1 VRDGLW
7 RNARAVPSLDLRF
20 ADNKSLTD
28 AVTGASLVTFTRASS
43 GTYIDSAGVIQTATT
58 DVPRFDHNP
67 TTLESLGLLVE
78 EQRTNL
84 LVQSENLTT
93 TWINNQSTNSADT
106 AVAPNGT
113 TTADSLIE
121 NSAAGVQHSVGQ
133 LVTVAANTLH
143 TASVFVKANTRAS
156 IRFGLLDNILSS
168 GAFAHFNA
176 ATGVISAQTTAG
188 TATSVSYSIEPY
200 ANGWYRCRVSCVIDA
215 LSATAAVFIGLVDGS
230 NNATYTGDG
239 ASGIYLWGAQLEAGA
254 FPTSYIPTTTA
265 AVTRSADVCSI
276 TGSAFSSWYRQDE
289 GTVFAEHAKNNNLAG
304 SRVFTL
310 SDGTSGNQI
319 RITASVGT
327 AIRPD
332 WQIVVGGVVQAN
344 VVDAP
349 QGAVNSIMKSAGSY
363 AADRFALA
371 IAGTLG
377 TVDTS
382 GTVPTISQINLGANE
397 ASISVFNG
405 TLRRFAF
412 WPHRLPDISLQTV
425 TQ

>member
-1 VRDGLW
+1 VRDPLW

-20 ADNKSLTD
+20 ADNKSLAD
-28 AVTGASLVTFTRASS
+28 AVTSASLVTFTRASS
-43 GTYIDSAGVIQTATT
+43 KTVTNSARVLETVGI
-58 DVPRFDHNP
+58 DVPAFDHNP
-67 TTLESLGLLVE
+67 TTGESLGLLVE

-143 TASVFVKANTRAS
+143 TASIFVKANTRAS
-156 IRFGLLDNILSS
+156 IRFGLLNNTLSS

-176 ATGVISAQTTAG
+176 TTGAISTQTTAG

-200 ANGWYRCRVSCVIDA
+200 TNGWYRCRVSCVIDA
-215 LSATAAVFIGLVDGS
+215 LSTSAAVFIGLVDGS
-230 NNATYTGDG
+230 NNATYTGDNT
-239 ASGIYLWGAQLEAGA
+239 SGLFLWGAQLEAGA

-265 AVTRSADVCSI
+265 AVTRSADVASI
-276 TGSAFSSWYRQDE
+276 TGAAFSSFYNQTE
-289 GTVFAEHAKNNNLAG
+289 GTVFAEYAKNNNLA
-304 SRVFTL
+304 STRVFTL

-332 WQIVVGGVVQAN
+332 WQIVAGGVVQAN
-344 VVDAP
+344 VIDTP

-371 IAGTLG
+371 TAGTLG

-382 GTVPTISQINLGANE
+382 GTVPTISQINLGSNE
-397 ASISVFNG
+397 ASTGVFNG